1 MNLLYILL
9 LPLLFLNVY
18 SYADDANLNKKITEC
33 NQLVKSGNEEKALE
47 YTAQLLKQNKPE
59 RDIFLCQSR
68 AQMSLRRFA
77 DAVISLKSVDQLSI
91 FPNDHMMALAML
103 GNAYKGN
110 NQFNEAIG
118 AYELSLN
125 IAITLKNTSFQRI
138 THGLIGDVQSNT
150 KHFDEAVTNYQ
161 AAIKL
166 SLNDN
171 ERADAFEHLASI
183 FSQQQKYNLA
193 IEYQLKAT
201 LAYTHY
207 GDLDSQANSGLEL
220 GRIYMEAGEY
230 EQAEKSINKILKLAK
245 DNGGPYWEAKSNL
258 LMARLRLSERQNPQI
273 YIDASLRINKELN
286 DASLKDDIAA
296 VLGMVS
302 Q

>member
-1 MNLLYILL
+1 
-9 LPLLFLNVY
+9 
-18 SYADDANLNKKITEC
+18 
-33 NQLVKSGNEEKALE
+33 
-47 YTAQLLKQNKPE
+47 
-59 RDIFLCQSR
+59 
-68 AQMSLRRFA
+68 MSLRRFA

-91 FPNDHMMALAML
+91 LPNDHMMALAML

-150 KHFDEAVTNYQ
+150 KQFDEAVTSYQ

-230 EQAEKSINKILKLAK
+230 EQAEKSINKILKLAS

-258 LMARLRLSERQNPQI
+258 LMARLRLSEHQNPQI

-296 VLGMVS
+296 VQGMVS